1 MVERFRPEPS
11 RLAPSQRVRIEPR
24 RVASFLAALLLCL
37 LFVHG
42 VGLVMTHAL
51 GHGNLFGLV
60 PLFNLA
66 TETNVPTF
74 FATLLLV
81 LNALLFALVWWTS
94 AEREPGSKVWLFLAF
109 VFGFLALDE
118 FAMIHELLIEPV
130 RTSLDTGGLLY
141 FAWLIPYAAAVVVI
155 GAAVAPAIWR
165 LGNRFRALFGV
176 AALLYLG
183 GAMGVEMLGGRYYE
197 EQEATVDLKYRL
209 FQTVEETLEF
219 SGLIA
224 LVYTLLE
231 LLRIRT
237 KGLQL
242 HVDFGANR

>member
-1 MVERFRPEPS
+1 MLERAHP
-11 RLAPSQRVRIEPR
+11 EPR
-24 RVASFLAALLLCL
+24 RAALEKRAHVAPSRVAFFLFVTLLCVL
-37 LFVHG
+37 LAHG
-42 VGLVMTHAL
+42 AGLLMTYAL
-51 GHGNLFGLV
+51 GHGNVLGLV

-74 FATLLLV
+74 FSTLLLL
-81 LNALLFALVWWTS
+81 LNASLFAFVWWTS
-94 AEREPGSKVWLFLAF
+94 PRREPGSRVWLFLAF

-155 GAAVAPAIWR
+155 GASVAPAIWR
-165 LGNRFRALFGV
+165 LGGRFRLLFGL
-176 AALLYLG
+176 AAALYLG

-197 EQEATVDLKYRL
+197 AQQAVVDLTYRL
-209 FQTVEETLEF
+209 LQTVEETLELC
-219 SGLIA
+219 GLIA

-231 LLRIRT
+231 LLRVRT
-237 KGLQL
+237 SGVLVHL
-242 HVDFGANR
+242 DFGER